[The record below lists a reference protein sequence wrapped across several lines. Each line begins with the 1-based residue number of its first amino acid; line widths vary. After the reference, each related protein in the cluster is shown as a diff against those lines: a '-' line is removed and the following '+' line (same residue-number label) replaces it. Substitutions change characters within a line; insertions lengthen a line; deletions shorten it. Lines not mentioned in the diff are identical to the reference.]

1 MPEPEDTDRDS
12 LGGLDARITSFEA
25 GRAKSK
31 TGIGNEAADGYRL
44 LGQMLGGVLGGIGL
58 GWLLD
63 HVAHTSPWGLVGG
76 LLIGAGLSIYSTIRT
91 ATRISARSAARS
103 NLGPPASK
111 PDADESDED

>member
-1 MPEPEDTDRDS
+1 MPKPEDTDRDA

-31 TGIGNEAADGYRL
+31 AGIGSEAADGYRL

-63 HVAHTSPWGLVGG
+63 RLAHTTPWGLVGG
-76 LLIGAGLSIYSTIRT
+76 LLIGAGLSIYTTIRT
-91 ATRISARSAARS
+91 AMRISATSAERMK
-103 NLGPPASK
+103 LELPVSK
-111 PDADESDED
+111 NEPDDDED